1 MAKWWRSASVATVSL
16 ACSLATSAT
25 APRAIHYA
33 AVPADHVGDEGPALV
48 PTRKTSREDDEITE
62 TGVRIAQTHGYTP
75 PSASE

>member
-1 MAKWWRSASVATVSL
+1 MPVATVLL

-25 APRAIHYA
+25 NPLAAHSA
-33 AVPADHVGDEGPALV
+33 AVPADHVGDEGPARV
-48 PTRKTSREDDEITE
+48 PMRGTSREDDEITE